1 LLLLLLLSL
10 LLMMMLMLLCWLILW
25 CSCIIVGA
33 RCATVVTA
41 GSVSLCACA
50 CVRAFCQCFMCAR
63 GVCGLVC
70 VYVYACVLWISTS
83 LPAYVFVR
91 MHASASVCISLF
103 SVGVLCVRA
112 VCASKILCVDSLI
125 SCNYVP
131 VNLSKMHYCCLREL
145 TPCSSGP
152 LDAPA
157 RLQSDA
163 RNSL

>member
-1 LLLLLLLSL
+1 
-10 LLMMMLMLLCWLILW
+10 
-25 CSCIIVGA
+25 
-33 RCATVVTA
+33 
-41 GSVSLCACA
+41 
-50 CVRAFCQCFMCAR
+50 MCAR
-63 GVCGLVC
+63 GVCGLVY
-70 VYVYACVLWISTS
+70 VYVCACVLWISTS

-91 MHASASVCISLF
+91 MHASASVCMCLF

-131 VNLSKMHYCCLREL
+131 VNLSKMHYYCCLREL
-145 TPCSSGP
+145 TPCSFGP